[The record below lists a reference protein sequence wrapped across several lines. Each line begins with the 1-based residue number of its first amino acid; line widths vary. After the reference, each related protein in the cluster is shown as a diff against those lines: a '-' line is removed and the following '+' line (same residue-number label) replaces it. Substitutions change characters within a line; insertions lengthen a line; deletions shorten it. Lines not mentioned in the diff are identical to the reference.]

1 MPITFGSIEMAAKQ
15 PQGIPLS
22 ALTID
27 QLLTVKSQLE
37 SELQKL
43 SAAIQLTN
51 ETVAKAQRA
60 KEALAAFTTS
70 EPGREMLVPIT
81 DSMYIHGIVQE
92 TKRPIIELGTG
103 YFAETSVDNAQ
114 QFFSRKISRVNTEQE
129 ALRTAFKDKQQYFQV
144 VVQIA
149 NQKLQAARTQH

>member
-1 MPITFGSIEMAAKQ
+1 MAAKQ
-15 PQGIPLS
+15 PQGVPLS
-22 ALTID
+22 ALTVD
-27 QLLTVKSQLE
+27 QLLGLKSQLE

-60 KEALAAFTTS
+60 KEALAVFAAS

-81 DSMYIHGIVQE
+81 DSMYVHGIVHE

-103 YFAETSVDNAQ
+103 YFTETSVENAQ
-114 QFFSRKISRVNTEQE
+114 QFFSRKISRVNVEQE
-129 ALRTAFKDKQQYFQV
+129 ALRASFKDKQQYLQI

-149 NQKLQAARTQH
+149 NQKLQAARAQH